1 MEHKKTIMIV
11 EDDLEM
17 RAILKL
23 YLTNIGFR
31 IIVADNGDDAYE
43 KIRYN
48 TPDLIL
54 SDIMMPGTDG
64 IEFRNNLMKNPEYRI
79 IPFIFVSALGKIEE
93 KIKGLKLYVDD
104 YIVKPFDM
112 AELVV
117 RIQSTIKRSEYFNNL
132 IKTDSLTKL
141 YNRKTFFKEFEKEIK
156 RVTRYKTNMSIAI
169 IDLDHFK
176 RCNDTHG
183 HIFGDSVLI
192 KISEF
197 LLSTLRDTDFAGR
210 FGGEEFLVAMPETD
224 KEGAKIV
231 VERFRK
237 SVEEMEFD
245 IPGFRMTLSAGIATV
260 PEDGDDGD
268 DIVRTADIA
277 LYKAKNN
284 GRNRVE
290 VFDESK
296 HSDITLI

>member
-1 MEHKKTIMIV
+1 MKQKKVIMIV
-11 EDDLEM
+11 EDDIEM
-17 RAILKL
+17 RSILKL
-23 YLTNIGFR
+23 YLTNIGYN

-43 KIRYN
+43 KIRHN

-64 IEFRNNLMKNPEYRI
+64 IDLRNKLLKNPEYRI

-93 KIKGLKLYVDD
+93 KIKGLKLFVDD

-117 RIQSTIKRSEYFNNL
+117 RIQSTIKRSEYFNDL
-132 IKTDSLTKL
+132 IKIDSLTKL
-141 YNRKTFFKEFEKEIK
+141 YNRKTFFKELEKEIK
-156 RVTRYKTNMSIAI
+156 RVSRYNTQMSVAI
-169 IDLDHFK
+169 IDLDYFK
-176 RCNDTHG
+176 KCNDTYG
-183 HIFGDSVLI
+183 HVFGDSVLI
-192 KISEF
+192 KVSEF
-197 LLSTLRDTDFAGR
+197 LLSSLRETDFAGR

-231 VERFRK
+231 IERFRK
-237 SVEEMEFD
+237 SVQEMEFE
-245 IPGFRMTLSAGIATV
+245 IPGFRITFSAGIATI
-260 PEDGDDGD
+260 PEDGNEGD

-290 VFDESK
+290 VFDASLQ
-296 HSDITLI
+296 SNITIV

>member
-1 MEHKKTIMIV
+1 MKQKKVIMIV
-11 EDDLEM
+11 EDDIEM
-17 RAILKL
+17 RSILKL
-23 YLTNIGFR
+23 YLTNIGYN

-43 KIRYN
+43 KIRHN

-64 IEFRNNLMKNPEYRI
+64 IDLRNKLIKNPEYRI

-93 KIKGLKLYVDD
+93 KIKGLKLFVDD

-117 RIQSTIKRSEYFNNL
+117 RIQSTIKRSEYFNDL
-132 IKTDSLTKL
+132 IKIDSLTKL
-141 YNRKTFFKEFEKEIK
+141 YNRKTFFKELEKEIK
-156 RVTRYKTNMSIAI
+156 RVSRYNTQMSVAI
-169 IDLDHFK
+169 IDLDYFK
-176 RCNDTHG
+176 KCNDTYG
-183 HIFGDSVLI
+183 HVFGDSVLI
-192 KISEF
+192 KVSEF
-197 LLSTLRDTDFAGR
+197 LLSSLRETDFAGR

-231 VERFRK
+231 IERFRK
-237 SVEEMEFD
+237 SVQEMEFE
-245 IPGFRMTLSAGIATV
+245 IPGFRITFSAGIATI
-260 PEDGDDGD
+260 PEDGNEGD

-290 VFDESK
+290 VFDASLQ
-296 HSDITLI
+296 SNITIV

>member
-1 MEHKKTIMIV
+1 MIV
-11 EDDLEM
+11 EDDIEM
-17 RAILKL
+17 RSILKL
-23 YLTNIGFR
+23 YLTNIGYN

-43 KIRYN
+43 KIRHN

-64 IEFRNNLMKNPEYRI
+64 IDLRNKLLKNPEYRI

-93 KIKGLKLYVDD
+93 KIKGLKLFVDD

-117 RIQSTIKRSEYFNNL
+117 RIQSTIKRSEYFNDL
-132 IKTDSLTKL
+132 IKIDSLTKL
-141 YNRKTFFKEFEKEIK
+141 YNRKTFFKELEKEIK
-156 RVTRYKTNMSIAI
+156 RVSRYNTQMSVAI
-169 IDLDHFK
+169 IDLDYFK
-176 RCNDTHG
+176 KCNDTYG
-183 HIFGDSVLI
+183 HVFGDSVLI
-192 KISEF
+192 KVSEF
-197 LLSTLRDTDFAGR
+197 LLSSLRETDFAGR

-231 VERFRK
+231 IERFRK
-237 SVEEMEFD
+237 SVQEMEFE
-245 IPGFRMTLSAGIATV
+245 IPGFRITFSAGIATI
-260 PEDGDDGD
+260 PEDGNEGD

-290 VFDESK
+290 VFEASLQ
-296 HSDITLI
+296 SNITIV